1 MTDRLE
7 LLADV
12 AFELSHARETD
23 KMYDILAANDI
34 EGAEEISACLA
45 AAVIING
52 KKLDMIHDQVLVM
65 NDIILL
71 QGDKTLL
78 N

>member
-1 MTDRLE
+1 MKERLE

-12 AFELSHARETD
+12 AFELADARETNE
-23 KMYDILAANDI
+23 MHDILAANGI
-34 EGAEEISACLA
+34 EEEEEISACLA

-52 KKLDMIHDQVLVM
+52 KKLDMIHDQVIAM
-65 NDIILL
+65 NDIILT
-71 QGDKTLL
+71 QGDETLL

>member
-12 AFELSHARETD
+12 AFELSYARETNE
-23 KMYDILAANDI
+23 MYDILAANGI
-34 EGAEEISACLA
+34 EGAEEMTACLA

-71 QGDKTLL
+71 QEDKTLL